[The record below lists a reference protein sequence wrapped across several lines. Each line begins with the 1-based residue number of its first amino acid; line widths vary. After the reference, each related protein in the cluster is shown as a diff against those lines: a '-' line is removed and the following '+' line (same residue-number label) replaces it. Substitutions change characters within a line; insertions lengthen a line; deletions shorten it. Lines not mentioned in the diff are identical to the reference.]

1 MDAMGQYGASQILE
15 FEKPGSSD
23 LKIENLCSL
32 KLTASLPLK
41 MDGKG
46 RWSFLLKDVPIFRS
60 GAFAVSILGSVFWDT

>member
-23 LKIENLCSL
+23 LKIENWSSL

-46 RWSFLLKDVPIFRS
+46 RWSFLLKDLPYFQVP
-60 GAFAVSILGSVFWDT
+60 VFLLFVF

>member
-46 RWSFLLKDVPIFRS
+46 R
-60 GAFAVSILGSVFWDT
+60 